1 MTKFNDIT
9 IEKTILAY
17 LLKNSDY
24 IEEAVTKVT
33 ASTFFD
39 ENNKKLFSLINR
51 YFEKYHKAL
60 SRDILERFLK
70 KNEKKFSAE
79 LQLTLLMLYD
89 DISKIYIDDSGF
101 KFYLNELKDLEIKRD
116 LYSTASSVIED
127 LSNDVN
133 VAESLA
139 NVTEGILNIKTLDSY
154 EEVIRKPIYGSDT
167 DERWEEYIDKKTYPE
182 KYRGIP
188 YGIDEL
194 DQVTGGQFPSKLGMV
209 FGRQKKG
216 KSRFLFNVG
225 CNVADLGHRVMYVT
239 IEMELNMLQTMWES
253 RYTGIT
259 FNDIMNAKL
268 TEEEEKI
275 YKSTLEQ
282 LKNKEC
288 PFYVIDISRG
298 ATPATI
304 DYEIMLHQKVFG
316 VKPSVV
322 LIDYANLMTPNE
334 RFRDRS
340 EKYDNVFRE
349 LKEVARAHKVS
360 ILTAA
365 QQRRES
371 SNVRQ
376 FNQDDVDTEH
386 VALSDMAA
394 AHCDLVLNIWHGSNP
409 TEEVAT
415 QLAKRV
421 YLKIV
426 ATRYSETK
434 TIELFADFS
443 VNFMGDLEKL
453 QKIWKKVKKSDKE
466 F

>member
-24 IEEAVTKVT
+24 IEEAVTKIT

-39 ENNKKLFSLINR
+39 ENNKKLFSLIDR
-51 YFEKYHKAL
+51 YFKKYHKIL

-70 KNEKKFSAE
+70 KNEKEFSAE
-79 LQLTLLMLYD
+79 LQLILLMLYD

-101 KFYLNELKDLEIKRD
+101 RFYLNELKDLEIKRD
-116 LYSTASSVIED
+116 LYTAVSSVIED
-127 LSNDVN
+127 LSNDKN
-133 VAESLA
+133 IAESLTD
-139 NVTEGILNIKTLDSY
+139 VTENILSIKTLDSY
-154 EEVIRKPIYGSDT
+154 EEVTRKLLYGSNT
-167 DERWEEYIDKKTYPE
+167 EERWEEYLDKKNYPE
-182 KYRGIP
+182 KYKGIP

-194 DQVTGGQFPSKLGMV
+194 DQTTGGLFPSKLGMV
-209 FGRQKKG
+209 FGRLKKG

-239 IEMELNMLQTMWES
+239 IEMELKMLQTMWES

-259 FNDIMNAKL
+259 FNDILNAKL
-268 TEEEEKI
+268 TEEEENI
-275 YKSTLEQ
+275 YKNTLEQ
-282 LKNKEC
+282 LKDKKC
-288 PFYVIDISRG
+288 PFYVVDIARG
-298 ATPATI
+298 VTPATI
-304 DYEIMLHQKVFG
+304 DYEIILHQRIFG
-316 VKPSVV
+316 IKPSVV
-322 LIDYANLMTPNE
+322 LIDYANLMSPNA
-334 RFRDRS
+334 RFKDRS

-349 LKEVARAHKVS
+349 LKEVARAHNVS
-360 ILTAA
+360 VLTAA
-365 QQRRES
+365 QQNRKS
-371 SNVRQ
+371 LDVRQ
-376 FNQDDVDTEH
+376 DEVDTEH
-386 VALSDMAA
+386 IALSDMAG
-394 AHCDLVLNIWHGSNP
+394 AHADIIFNIWHGSNP

-426 ATRYSETK
+426 ASRYSESK

>member
-1 MTKFNDIT
+1 MVKFNDIN
-9 IEKTILAY
+9 IEKTVLVY
-17 LLKNSDY
+17 LLKTDTY
-24 IEEAVTKVT
+24 IEEAITKIT
-33 ASTFFD
+33 TSTFYE
-39 ENNKKLFSLINR
+39 ENNRKLFDLVNR
-51 YFEKYHKAL
+51 YFKKYHKIL

-70 KNEKKFSAE
+70 KNEKEFSAE

-89 DISKIYIDDSGF
+89 EILKIHIDDSGF
-101 KFYLNELKDLEIKRD
+101 RFYLNELKELEVKRN
-116 LYSTASSVIED
+116 LYTVVSEIIDD
-127 LSNDVN
+127 LSNDKN
-133 VAESLA
+133 VVESLS
-139 NVTEGILNIKTLDSY
+139 NVTEKILDIKTLDSF
-154 EEVIRKPIYGSDT
+154 EEVIRKPIFGSDT
-167 DERWEEYIDKKTYPE
+167 DERWEEYVDKKTYPE
-182 KYRGIP
+182 KYKGIP

-194 DQVTGGQFPSKLGMV
+194 DQTTGGLFSSKLGFV

-225 CNVADLGHRVMYVT
+225 CNVADLGQRVMYVT
-239 IEMELNMLQTMWES
+239 IEMELKMLQTMWES

-275 YKSTLEQ
+275 YKNTLEQ

-288 PFYVIDISRG
+288 PFYVVDISRG
-298 ATPATI
+298 VTPATI
-304 DYEIMLHQKVFG
+304 DYEIILHQKVFG

-322 LIDYANLMTPNE
+322 LIDYANLMNPNE

-365 QQRRES
+365 QQNRKS
-371 SNVRQ
+371 LDSRQ
-376 FNQDDVDTEH
+376 DEVDTEH
-386 VALSDMAA
+386 IALSDMAG
-394 AHCDLVLNIWHGSNP
+394 AHADIIFNIWHGSNP
-409 TEEVAT
+409 VEEVAT

-426 ATRYSETK
+426 ASRYSESK
-434 TIELFADFS
+434 TIELFVDFN

-453 QKIWKKVKKSDKE
+453 QKIWKKVKKNDKE